1 MCGLAILTECA
12 SGLSL
17 IAMCG
22 AVLSSGWVL
31 CEECWSGHWLETCD
45 RSQTVDLLGC
55 ALIKKF
61 PRASVLRG
69 L

>member
-55 ALIKKF
+55 A
-61 PRASVLRG
+61 
-69 L
+69 